1 MYDYLVQTRIIRKMG
16 KTKVEERVM
25 GFVEV
30 NVNGQWMNLMSM
42 SVRCQLCNEEVVIGH
57 LATAANADAP
67 VNATWTCKKC
77 HSING

>member
-1 MYDYLVQTRIIRKMG
+1 MSNRLVQTRVIREMG
-16 KTKVEERVM
+16 KAKVEERVM

>member
-1 MYDYLVQTRIIRKMG
+1 MG
-16 KTKVEERVM
+16 QAEGESIM

-30 NVNGQWMNLMSM
+30 KVNGQWMNLMSM
-42 SVRCQLCNEEVVIGH
+42 TIRCQLCNEEVVIAH
-57 LATAANADAP
+57 LAKAENADAP

>member
-1 MYDYLVQTRIIRKMG
+1 MG
-16 KTKVEERVM
+16 KAKVEERVM

>member
-1 MYDYLVQTRIIRKMG
+1 MSNYLVQTRVIREMG
-16 KTKVEERVM
+16 KAKVKERVM